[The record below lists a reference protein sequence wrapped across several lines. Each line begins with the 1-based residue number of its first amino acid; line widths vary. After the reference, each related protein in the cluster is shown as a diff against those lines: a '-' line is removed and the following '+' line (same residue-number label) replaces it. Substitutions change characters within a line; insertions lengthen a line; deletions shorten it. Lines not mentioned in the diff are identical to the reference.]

1 MEPIEQK
8 THAKDFFLNLGA
20 TISLYIVVGTLISL
34 LFTVINYAYPKVN
47 TYYYGSEGISLPVS
61 VLIIFFPVFIVLM
74 WLLGRDYFMNPSKR
88 NAGIHKWLTYLT
100 LFLAGGLISGSLIVA
115 IYYFIDGQELTTG
128 FLLKVLSIV
137 VISTG
142 VFTYY
147 ITDVRDKLT
156 SKSRLWWRIF
166 ATFIVVGSIIIGFSV
181 LGTPHTQRMY
191 KYDSQK
197 VSDLSNIKSA
207 VESYYSVNNS
217 LPENLTQMKDGG
229 NYYYFTDIDSQSGKA
244 YEYKKLSALQYEICA
259 EFNKETEKNTSSVN
273 SYEYMGY
280 SWEHPA
286 GRHCFEITIN
296 PNLYTKPVPVR

>member
-1 MEPIEQK
+1 MQQNK
-8 THAKDFFLNLGA
+8 TKDFFLNLGV
-20 TISLYIVVGTLISL
+20 TVSLYILVGSLLSL
-34 LFTVINYAYPKVN
+34 LFTVINRAYPKITNAYAYTV
-47 TYYYGSEGISLPVS
+47 SDSISWPVA
-61 VLIIFFPVFIVLM
+61 VLIILTPVFLGLM
-74 WLLGRDYFMNPSKR
+74 WFVSKDYAIDPERKNSLV
-88 NAGIHKWLTYLT
+88 HKFLTYLT
-100 LFLAGGLISGSLIVA
+100 LFLAGGFLIGDLVTVL
-115 IYYFIDGQELTTG
+115 YYFLDGQELSTA
-128 FLLKVLSIV
+128 FLLKVLSIIV
-137 VISTG
+137 VAGSI
-142 VFTYY
+142 FTYY
-147 ITDVRDKLT
+147 IGDVRGTLT
-156 SKSRLWWRIF
+156 PQKRMFWRVF
-166 ATFIVVGSIIIGFSV
+166 AIVLVLGSIVWGFSV
-181 LGTPHTQRMY
+181 LGSPYTQRMY